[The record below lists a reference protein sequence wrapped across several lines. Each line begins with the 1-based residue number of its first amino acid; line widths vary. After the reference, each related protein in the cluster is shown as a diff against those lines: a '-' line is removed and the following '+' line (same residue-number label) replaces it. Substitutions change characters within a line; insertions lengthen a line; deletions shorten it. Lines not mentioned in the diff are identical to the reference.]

1 MTKLLSAN
9 FSRLLRDK
17 IFWIVSAVMLILAA
31 FVAINNGITADSYY
45 TNTNTVKSLNS
56 CYFNIL
62 PMIGFFIRYLFHFTL
77 VQIITTV
84 Q

>member
-45 TNTNTVKSLNS
+45 TNTNTVSYY
-56 CYFNIL
+56 CNI
-62 PMIGFFIRYLFHFTL
+62 F
-77 VQIITTV
+77 
-84 Q
+84 

>member
-45 TNTNTVKSLNS
+45 TNTNSV
-56 CYFNIL
+56 
-62 PMIGFFIRYLFHFTL
+62 
-77 VQIITTV
+77 
-84 Q
+84 

>member
-31 FVAINNGITADSYY
+31 FVAINNGITADSYF
-45 TNTNTVKSLNS
+45 L
-56 CYFNIL
+56 
-62 PMIGFFIRYLFHFTL
+62 LF
-77 VQIITTV
+77 
-84 Q
+84 